1 MATQTFSRVLV
12 KGRMMEKN
20 GPRKKL
26 CLSGFET
33 TTICMEKLM
42 NPSILGVPNGFV
54 SRLGILWPLAASFWS
69 LGKQWALS

>member
-1 MATQTFSRVLV
+1 
-12 KGRMMEKN
+12 MMEKN

-54 SRLGILWPLAASFWS
+54 SRLGILWPLAASFEV
-69 LGKQWALS
+69 